1 MDKKLYK
8 LYPSTRSEKKFDI
21 YVLTKTGRV
30 KKVSFGAKG
39 YEDYTIHKDKE
50 RRSRYRIRHKKD
62 KIRDPTT
69 PGFWSWWVLWGE
81 SSNLQ
86 KALAQTKKKFKLSG
100 KVSNKRPRKSP
111 YRVGGASKSRKVKK
125 TIRKSRRYRSRR

>member
-86 KALAQTKKKFKLSG
+86 KALAQTKKKFKLSD
-100 KVSNKRPRKSP
+100 KRPRKS
-111 YRVGGASKSRKVKK
+111 RVGGASKSRKVKK
-125 TIRKSRRYRSRR
+125 TIRKSRRYRSRS

>member
-86 KALAQTKKKFKLSG
+86 KALADTKRKFKLTGKKPTTTPKTKSRKVRSG
-100 KVSNKRPRKSP
+100 
-111 YRVGGASKSRKVKK
+111 SRKVKK
-125 TIRKSRRYRSRR
+125 TIRKTKRSRSRR